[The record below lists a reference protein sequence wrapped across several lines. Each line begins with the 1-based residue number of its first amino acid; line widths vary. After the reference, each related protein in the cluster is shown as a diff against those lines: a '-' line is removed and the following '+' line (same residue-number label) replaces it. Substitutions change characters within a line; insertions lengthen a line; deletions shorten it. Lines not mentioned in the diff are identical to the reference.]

1 MNTKNAIVI
10 VVGLVAVA
18 LVIGYIISKQD
29 TPDLP
34 DLQEKFVVVEYAV
47 CQNDG
52 YSKEH
57 CLKRPHPGVGLT
69 QINQVGTVRPGSTGN
84 YSVFPS
90 SGLNRSVM

>member
-1 MNTKNAIVI
+1 MNTKSAIVI

-18 LVIGYIISKQD
+18 LVIGYIISKQS

-34 DLQEKFVVVEYAV
+34 NLQENFATVEYAV

-69 QINQVGTVRPGSTGN
+69 QVNQVGVVRPGSTGS
-84 YSVFPS
+84 YSVMPAT
-90 SGLNRSVM
+90 GINRSAM

>member
-47 CQNDG
+47 C
-52 YSKEH
+52 
-57 CLKRPHPGVGLT
+57 
-69 QINQVGTVRPGSTGN
+69 
-84 YSVFPS
+84 
-90 SGLNRSVM
+90 